1 MNKYENLFKPK
12 TIRGVTFK
20 NRVMASPVTT
30 ARIVNETGRPSS
42 ECIDSYETKAFG
54 GVASVTCTET
64 FVDKDRGSRH
74 DHSIDIVSDHLS
86 VSHLESLFILAE
98 SIKVHGAVAS
108 IQLNHVGAIN
118 HPTAIKDGKNPIA
131 PSAYI
136 NSVGVQIEEMTVEM
150 MEEVANNFAN
160 AAETVHSAGF
170 EMIMLHGGHGWLL
183 GQFISPLTN
192 KRTDDFGGSMENR
205 SKFPIMVIDK
215 IRERCPELLIEY
227 RLSGSERVEGGLEIA
242 EACEFAKLIEDKVDI
257 IHVTS
262 GLYYNH
268 VKSKAFS
275 SMFHEHGCN
284 LDLSEAIKKSVKIP
298 VTAVGGFN
306 SPEQIEDAIASGKC
320 DFVALGRQLL
330 ADPNFVKKTA
340 EGRED
345 EIAPCLRC
353 SCFNPLDPD
362 KSKRP
367 FAKPFQCTVNPYSMR
382 ELRVKWTPPTTK
394 KKVLVIGGGPGG
406 MYSAITAAERG
417 HDVTL
422 IEKEKELGGLL
433 WFTDYDE
440 HKESL
445 KRYKDSL
452 IVRVKRAGVK
462 VVTGVLANKDTIDEY
477 KPDALIVAIGSTP
490 LVFDIKGLKEY
501 AHYALDLYKNPDIL
515 KGDIVLI
522 GGGLIG
528 METAYF
534 IADKYG
540 NNVSV
545 IEMQDEYAKDAYNS
559 HKEALELFLPD
570 NVKVYTSSKCLEV
583 KEKSVIALDLIKDE
597 KFEVQGDTIL
607 YALGMKANREEMLD
621 LVSTMNNSKFIGDCK
636 KPARVLEAVR
646 DGMFAGLDV

>member
-1 MNKYENLFKPK
+1 MKYENLFKPI
-12 TIRGVTFK
+12 TIRGITFK

-42 ECIDSYETKAFG
+42 ECIDSYETKARG
-54 GVASVTCTET
+54 GVGAITCTET

-86 VSHLESLFILAE
+86 VGHLESLFLLAE
-98 SIKVHGAVAS
+98 GIKVHGAIAS

-118 HPTAIKDGKNPIA
+118 HPSAIKDGKNPIA
-131 PSAYI
+131 PSGYV
-136 NSVGVQIEEMTVEM
+136 NDEGVQIDEMNIEM
-150 MEEVANNFAN
+150 MEEVANNFAK

-170 EMIMLHGGHGWLL
+170 EMVMLHGGHGWLL
-183 GQFISPLTN
+183 GQFLSPLTN
-192 KRTDDFGGSMENR
+192 KRTDEYGGSLENR
-205 SKFPIMVIDK
+205 AKFPIMVIEK
-215 IRERCPELLIEY
+215 VRERCPKLLIEY
-227 RLSGSERVEGGLEIA
+227 RLSGSERVEGGLEIE
-242 EACEFAKLIEDKVDI
+242 EACEFAKLIENKVDI

-262 GLYYNH
+262 GLYYDH

-284 LDLSEAIKKSVKIP
+284 LDLAEAIKKSVSIP

-306 SPEQIEDAIASGKC
+306 SPEQIEEAIATGKC
-320 DFVALGRQLL
+320 DFVAMGRQLL

-353 SCFNPLDPD
+353 SCFNPLNPD

-367 FAKPFQCTVNPYSMR
+367 FAEPFQCTVNPYSMR
-382 ELRVKWTPPTTK
+382 ELRVKWTPPTK
-394 KKVLVIGGGPGG
+394 KKNVLVIGGGPGG
-406 MYSAITAAERG
+406 MYAAITAAERG

-422 IEKEKELGGLL
+422 VEKENELGGLL

-462 VVTGVLANKDTIDEY
+462 VVTGVKANKETIKEY
-477 KPDALIVAIGSTP
+477 NPEAVIVAIGSTP
-490 LVFDIKGLKEY
+490 LVFNIKGLKEH
-501 AHYALDLYKNPDIL
+501 AHYALDIYKNPDIL

-528 METAYF
+528 METAYY

-545 IEMQDEYAKDAYNS
+545 IEMQDAYAKDAYSS
-559 HKEALELFLPD
+559 HRDALELFLPD
-570 NVKVYTSSKCLEV
+570 NVNVYTNTKCMEI
-583 KEKSVIALDLIKDE
+583 KENSVVAQNLLNNE
-597 KFEVQGDTIL
+597 KFEVKGETIL
-607 YALGMKANREEMLD
+607 YALGMKARSDEMFE
-621 LVSTMNNSKFIGDCK
+621 LVSTMPNSKFIGDCK
-636 KPARVLEAVR
+636 LPARVLQAVR
-646 DGMFAGLDV
+646 DGMFAALDV